1 MPAST
6 EDSART
12 AADSAPLPAEWA
24 GPAVSLD
31 DCDAVPR
38 TFESLTGVRG
48 LLVAIGAAWCGPC
61 QDDAPHLES
70 YSVANA
76 DVGVVQVLVQDA
88 SGAPATHLACAEWT
102 EAFSLT
108 HPVLIDPVFV
118 TEPIAGDQGFPV
130 HAVYSSFGQQLYWEA
145 GAFDEAAVTAALS
158 ARVP

>member
-6 EDSART
+6 EDSDRT

-31 DCDAVPR
+31 DCEGEPQS
-38 TFESLTGVRG
+38 FETLAAARG

-61 QDDAPHLES
+61 QDDAPNLES
-70 YSVANA
+70 YSVANP

-88 SGAPATHLACAEWT
+88 SGAPATHLACEEWT

-118 TEPIAGDQGFPV
+118 TDAIAGDQGFPV
-130 HAVYSSFGQQLYWEA
+130 HVAYSAVGEQLYWQA

-158 ARVP
+158 AGVP